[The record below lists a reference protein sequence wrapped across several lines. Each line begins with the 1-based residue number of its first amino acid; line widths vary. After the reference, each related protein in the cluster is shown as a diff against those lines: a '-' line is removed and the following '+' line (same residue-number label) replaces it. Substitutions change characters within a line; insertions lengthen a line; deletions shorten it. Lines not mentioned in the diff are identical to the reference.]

1 MIIIECISDLYSHQ
15 IFINDDTLADFL
27 AQGGGD
33 QSVRRCR
40 ENLLNMLADLKILA
54 RMVEWVEMLTALGA
68 ERIFAY
74 NLEVH
79 PNITKVKLGGFPN
92 MTKVKLGG

>member
-1 MIIIECISDLYSHQ
+1 
-15 IFINDDTLADFL
+15 
-27 AQGGGD
+27 
-33 QSVRRCR
+33 
-40 ENLLNMLADLKILA
+40 MLADLKILA